1 MNSNFSDPGTGQ
13 YPSEVRRVAVIGAG
27 TMGSGIAAHL
37 ANLGFHVLLFDRTRR
52 DCEDSFH
59 RAKHV
64 RPPHFYLPSTAASVE
79 ILGIDTDIDRIRE
92 ADWVCEAIVE
102 RLDLKRALFQ
112 QIEPHL
118 RQDAFIT
125 TNTSG
130 LQLALLA
137 EGRSDS
143 FRSRFVGSHFFNPP
157 RYLKLMELI
166 PTHETDPVVLRAVE
180 NFLEESVAKRVVVA
194 KDTPGFIANRFG
206 MWSMYYAVAIAE
218 KLQLSVE
225 EVDAITGAFL
235 GRPKSASFR
244 LNDLV
249 GLDVME
255 DIATNLIT
263 RCPEDPHVQVFD
275 TVKSV
280 RHLIAQGAIGQKVTK
295 GFYRKDGKE
304 ILVFDLRTQAY
315 RQRLEPEL
323 PILEELKKLPLR
335 ERIAKAIESKD
346 KVGDFLRHYLIPS
359 IQYAITLQREVSH
372 SISDFD
378 NIMKWGFGWEAGP
391 FELADMIGED
401 RVVCRD
407 FSGTWL
413 CPSEYKDFYRDG
425 QQLDLQSAAY
435 RAIPSR
441 PEYNGLHD
449 FPIVEA
455 AQNFNIRDLGDG
467 VLAIGTTTKLGVF
480 SPDLINEL
488 TMFLRDREDRFVL
501 TSESA
506 QFSVGFDLKFLI
518 GRIDEGDAAG
528 IDEALI
534 ALQSLGELL
543 ETKRVV
549 SAVRGYCLGGGF
561 EVAMSC
567 PQMVALAE
575 STIGLPEAKVGLI
588 PGGRGVVLSRLRNQH
603 SAQSLVESVMSLTL
617 GTVSTSADHAR
628 QYGYLRETDLTC
640 YHPDMLIWSAKQA
653 ALRVEP
659 LARPEWKTVVGP
671 VTGMIDRAQQELIS
685 KGELTNYDETI
696 GDQLKAIYTKV
707 DSYELAVHQERAR
720 FLELVTNLPTV
731 QRIKHM
737 LEFGKPLRN

>member
-1 MNSNFSDPGTGQ
+1 MNSSVVDPGLGL
-13 YPSEVRRVAVIGAG
+13 YPSVVSRVAVIGAG

-37 ANLGFHVLLFDRTRR
+37 ANLGFSVMLFDRTRR
-52 DCEDSFH
+52 ECEEAFH
-59 RAKHV
+59 RAKHI
-64 RPPHFYLPSTAASVE
+64 RPPHFYVPSTAASVE
-79 ILGIDTDIDRIRE
+79 ILGIDTDLAKIEE

-102 RLDLKRALFQ
+102 RLDIKRALYAQ
-112 QIEPHL
+112 VEPHL
-118 RQDAFIT
+118 RPDAFIT

-130 LQLALLA
+130 LQLSLLA
-137 EGRSDS
+137 EGRSES
-143 FRSRFVGSHFFNPP
+143 FRRRFVGSHFFNPP

-166 PTHETDPVVLRAVE
+166 PTDETDPVVLGAIAE
-180 NFLEESVAKRVVVA
+180 FLETKVAKRVVIA

-225 EVDAITGAFL
+225 EVDAITGPFL

-255 DIATNLIT
+255 DIASNLVS
-263 RCPEDPHVQVFD
+263 RCPNDPHVQVFES
-275 TVKSV
+275 VKSV
-280 RHLIAQGAIGQKVTK
+280 KHLIAQGAIGQKVTK

-304 ILVFDLRTQAY
+304 ILAFDLRTHAY
-315 RQRLEPEL
+315 RQRVEPEL
-323 PILEELKKLPLR
+323 PLLDELKKLPLKD
-335 ERIAKAIESKD
+335 RIARAIESKD

-359 IQYAITLQREVSH
+359 VQYAIALQQEVSH

-407 FSGTWL
+407 YSGTWL
-413 CPSEYKDFYRDG
+413 CPDSYKDFYRDG
-425 QQLDLQSAAY
+425 QQLDQASGSY
-435 RAIPSR
+435 SAIPTR
-441 PEYNGLHD
+441 PEYQTLQD
-449 FPIVEA
+449 FPIVEKA
-455 AQNFNIRDLGDG
+455 ENFNVRDLGDG

-480 SPDLINEL
+480 TPALITEL
-488 TMFLRDREDRFVL
+488 TSYLRDRDDRFVL
-501 TSESA
+501 TSESS
-506 QFSVGFDLKFLI
+506 QFSVGFDLKFLV
-518 GRIDEGDAAG
+518 GRMDEGDSAG

-549 SAVRGYCLGGGF
+549 SAVRGYCLGGGL

-567 PQMVALAE
+567 PRMVALAE

-603 SAQSLVESVMSLTL
+603 SAQALVESVMSLTT
-617 GTVSTSADHAR
+617 GVVSTSADHAR
-628 QYGYLRETDLTC
+628 HFGYLRESDLTC
-640 YHPDMLIWSAKQA
+640 YHPDTLLWTAKQV
-653 ALRVEP
+653 ALTVEP
-659 LARPEWKTVVGP
+659 FQRPEWKAVVGP
-671 VTGMIDRAQQELIS
+671 VTGMIDRAQQELIA
-685 KGELTNYDETI
+685 KGELTKYDETI

-707 DSYELAVHQERAR
+707 DSYEVAVHQERAR

-731 QRIKHM
+731 QRVKHM